1 MIYKMKFKKK
11 FIKKNNI
18 NQKDPKIRPT
28 SYILRNIILICIVL
42 FITCL
47 ISGILFG
54 DNILSF
60 VKIKLEKNE
69 AIWLPILIFFG
80 SLLLLGW
87 GVITLF
93 MGITSNLMKNKTKGI
108 IINSKIRSF
117 YDDDAD
123 NNYIYYVYSSVSYIV
138 DGFEYQNE
146 GPLNFYSIDNE
157 NKAIQKIKSISPGD
171 KVLIFYDP
179 KNPYLMT
186 LESRDISIWGEIFT
200 GMAFIGGGLY
210 LSLLLGTFFS

>member
-60 VKIKLEKNE
+60 IKIKLEKNK
-69 AIWLPILIFFG
+69 AICLPILIFFG

-87 GVITLF
+87 GIILLF
-93 MGITSNLMKNKTKGI
+93 WGITSNLMKRKTIGTIDK
-108 IINSKIRSF
+108 SKIRSF

-123 NNYIYYVYSSVSYIV
+123 DNYIYYVYSSVRYIV

-146 GPLNFYSIDNE
+146 GRHNFFTYNE
-157 NKAIQKIKSISPGD
+157 NKAKEKIKSILPGD
-171 KVLIFYDP
+171 KVIIFYDP

-186 LESRDISIWGEIFT
+186 LESRDISIWGEILT

-210 LSLLLGTFFS
+210 LSLLLGTIIS